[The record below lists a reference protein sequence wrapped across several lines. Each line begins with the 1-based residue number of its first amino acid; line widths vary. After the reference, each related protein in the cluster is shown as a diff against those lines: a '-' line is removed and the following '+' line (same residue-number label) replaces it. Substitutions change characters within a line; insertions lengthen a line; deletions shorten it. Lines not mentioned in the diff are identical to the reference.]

1 MDHLAA
7 GAVADHGSALLRA
20 LEHSDSAALLSD
32 ADGRVLHINAGAVRM
47 LGFEPAEMIG
57 RTPLGRISGRHTD
70 TEQLA
75 RVHARIRPT
84 DGSRAQAVKGE
95 LLVYTKAGR
104 PLWVSAVVNPVF
116 DAGGALLNFISVLT
130 DITQTKMHE
139 QLQHRVLEA
148 IVREVPMAE
157 VLALLCSEVERIAP
171 EVVCSV
177 LGIDSHG
184 CLRPLA
190 APSLPAHVA
199 VGIDGLRI
207 GPQVGSCGA
216 AAWRGEPVLVLDIA
230 TDPRWEDHKHLVLP
244 LGLRACWSS
253 PILAGDGSVAAT
265 FAFYYREPAMP
276 SALHERLVAV
286 SSHLCALL
294 LERERSRERIHQ
306 LAHFD
311 ELSGLPSRALVSARA
326 ERLLHE
332 AGRSK
337 LPLSVL
343 FIDLDRFKQVN
354 ETHGHSIGD
363 QLLRETARRLQAQVR
378 ETDVIGRL
386 AGDEFVAV
394 LPDCG
399 AQQTA
404 QFAERLVAALAWPVT
419 IDGLTLHLGASVGVA
434 VFPDDGT
441 DVDTLLRHADMAMF
455 QAKGDTPG
463 SFRFFRAEMNDAVRE
478 RAMLEAD
485 LRHALRQGGLE
496 LHYQPQVA
504 SADTTRLRGV
514 EALLRW
520 RHPTLGN
527 VPPMRFVTLAEKCGL
542 IRELGHWVLAEA
554 CRQMADWHR
563 RGVYVP
569 RVAVNMSPSNF
580 KDKGLPELVAATLAT
595 HRLKASALVLEITES
610 VMLESDEIVLA
621 TLDAVGA
628 QGVRLSM
635 DDFGTGYSSLGHLH
649 RLPIGEL
656 KLDQSF
662 VRDLENS
669 ASARALTSSVL
680 RIADSLH
687 MEVVAEGV
695 ETEAQYR
702 FLTERGCDVLQGYY
716 FARPMSAGQLEDWVA
731 KQCDAPLAVAVVG
744 L

>member
-1 MDHLAA
+1 MRHDAA
-7 GAVADHGSALLRA
+7 GAVADHGQALLRA
-20 LEHSDSAALLSD
+20 LEQSDSAALLGDS
-32 ADGRVLHINAGAVRM
+32 DGRVLHINAGAVRM
-47 LGFEPAEMIG
+47 LGFSPAEMIG
-57 RTPLGRISGRHTD
+57 RTPLGMISGRHTD
-70 TEQLA
+70 VDQLA
-75 RVHARIRPT
+75 RLRASLRPA
-84 DGSRAQAVKGE
+84 DGTGPQAVKSE

-116 DAGGALLNFISVLT
+116 DASGRLVNLISVLT

-148 IVREVPMAE
+148 IVREVPTAE

-177 LGIDSHG
+177 LGIDAHG

-199 VGIDGLRI
+199 VAIDGLRI
-207 GPQVGSCGA
+207 GPQVGSCGT
-216 AAWRGEPVLVLDIA
+216 AAWRGEPVLVQDIE
-230 TDPRWEDHKHLVLP
+230 TDPRWQDHKHLVLP

-253 PILAGDGSVAAT
+253 PIMAGDGSVAAT
-265 FAFYYREPAMP
+265 FAFYYREATAP

-311 ELSGLPSRALVSARA
+311 ELSGLPSRAMVSARA
-326 ERLLHE
+326 DRLLHE

-337 LPLSVL
+337 VPLSVL

-354 ETHGHSIGD
+354 ETHGHAIGD

-378 ETDVIGRL
+378 ETDVVGRL

-399 AQQTA
+399 AQQAA

-434 VFPDDGT
+434 VFPDDGI
-441 DVDTLLRHADMAMF
+441 DVETLMRHADMAMF

-485 LRHALRQGGLE
+485 LRHALRHGGLE

-563 RGVYVP
+563 RGVDVP

-580 KDKGLPELVAATLAT
+580 KDKALPELVAATLAT
-595 HRLKASALVLEITES
+595 HRLQASALVLEITEG
-610 VMLESDEIVLA
+610 VMLESDEVVLA

-662 VRDLENS
+662 VRDLETS
-669 ASARALTSSVL
+669 ASARALTTSVL

-702 FLTERGCDVLQGYY
+702 FLSERSCDVLQGYY
-716 FARPMSAGQLEDWVA
+716 FARPMSAGHLEDWIA
-731 KQCDAPLAVAVVG
+731 AQCDTPQAVAVVG

>member
-1 MDHLAA
+1 MNHDAA
-7 GAVADHGSALLRA
+7 GAVADHGNALLRA
-20 LEHSDSAALLSD
+20 LEHSDSAALLSA

-57 RTPLGRISGRHTD
+57 QTPLSMISGRHTD
-70 TEQLA
+70 AEQLV
-75 RVHARIRPT
+75 RVRTCLQPT
-84 DGSRAQAVKGE
+84 DGSGAQSIKCE

-116 DAGGALLNFISVLT
+116 DAGGELLNFISVLT

-177 LGIDSHG
+177 LGIDARG

-190 APSLPAHVA
+190 APSLPMEVA
-199 VGIDGLRI
+199 AAIDGLRI
-207 GPQVGSCGA
+207 GPEVGSCGT

-230 TDPRWEDHKHLVLP
+230 TDPRWHDHKHLVLP
-244 LGLRACWSS
+244 LGLCACWSS
-253 PILAGDGSVAAT
+253 PIMAGDGTVAAT
-265 FAFYYREPAMP
+265 FAFYYREPTAP

-311 ELSGLPSRALVSARA
+311 ELSGLPSRAMVSARA
-326 ERLLHE
+326 DRLLHE
-332 AGRSK
+332 AGRSEV
-337 LPLSVL
+337 PLSVL

-354 ETHGHSIGD
+354 ETHGHAIGD

-399 AQQTA
+399 AQQAA

-441 DVDTLLRHADMAMF
+441 DVETLMRHADMAMF

-485 LRHALRQGGLE
+485 LRHALRHGGLE

-504 SADTTRLRGV
+504 SADTARLRGV

-563 RGVYVP
+563 RGIDVP

-580 KDKGLPELVAATLAT
+580 KDKALPELVAATLAA
-595 HRLKASALVLEITES
+595 HRLQASALVLEITEG

-669 ASARALTSSVL
+669 ASARALTTSVL

-702 FLTERGCDVLQGYY
+702 FLSERGCDVLQGYY
-716 FARPMSAGQLEDWVA
+716 FARPMSAGQLEDWIDR
-731 KQCDAPLAVAVVG
+731 QCGGTLSVAVVG